1 MKVISQADE
10 ILDLRTHLAEAQD
23 TLRAIRSGE
32 VDAMLWADQQGSH
45 IFTLAGAGDG
55 YRALIESMN
64 EGALLLTTDK
74 MILYAN
80 AHFAKMVG
88 RPLEQVIGKSF
99 KDFLAEEDRAPLRAL
114 LKRAGKNGSKVQMVL
129 HTDGKGLLPVQIS
142 VRPLAKN
149 GAKTVTVG
157 MVVTDMTEARRN
169 EEMLRGFSRRLVLAQ
184 EAERERVALELHDH
198 ITQLLCAILVRTEV
212 LTDKLSPQDKIGR
225 REAKKLREM
234 VGDAASAVERISR
247 HLRPSVLDH
256 LGLAAIVQSDC
267 NEFATRTGLP
277 MELKCDPLMVRLHPE
292 AELALYRILQK
303 ALKNIEKHARAK
315 HIAVHLSHQA
325 EGIELRIHDDGQGFD
340 PDLPAP
346 AVTKRGYGL
355 HSMRERAHAVGGT
368 VRVTSAPGQGTT
380 IHAQIPLASESPQ
393 EALMTSAARSL

>member
-10 ILDLRTHLAEAQD
+10 IIGLRSHLAEAQE

-45 IFTLAGAGDG
+45 IFTLAGAGDA

-64 EGALLLTTDK
+64 ERALLLTTDK

-99 KDFLAEEDRAPLRAL
+99 KEFLAEEDRAPLRAM
-114 LKRAGKNGSKVQMVL
+114 LKRAGKVGSKVQLVL
-129 HTDGKGLLPVQIS
+129 HTDSKALLPVQIS
-142 VRPLAKN
+142 VRPLARN
-149 GAKTVTVG
+149 GAKNVTVG
-157 MVVTDMTEARRN
+157 MVVTDMSEARRN
-169 EEMLRGFSRRLVLAQ
+169 EEMLRGFSQRLVQVQ

-212 LTDKLSPQDKIGR
+212 LTDKLSPHDKIGR

-256 LGLAAIVQSDC
+256 LGLPAVVQSDSS
-267 NEFATRTGLP
+267 EFAIRTGLP
-277 MELKCDPLMVRLHPE
+277 LELKCDPLMLRLPPQ
-292 AELALYRILQK
+292 AELALYRILQE
-303 ALKNIEKHARAK
+303 ALKNVEQHAHAK
-315 HIAVHLSHQA
+315 HVAVHLTHQA
-325 EGIELRIHDDGQGFD
+325 DGIELRVHDDGRGFD
-340 PDLPAP
+340 PERPAP
-346 AVTKRGYGL
+346 AGTKRGYGL

-368 VRVTSAPGQGTT
+368 VSVTSAAGQGTT
-380 IHAQIPLASESPQ
+380 IRAHI
-393 EALMTSAARSL
+393 SLGSGSL